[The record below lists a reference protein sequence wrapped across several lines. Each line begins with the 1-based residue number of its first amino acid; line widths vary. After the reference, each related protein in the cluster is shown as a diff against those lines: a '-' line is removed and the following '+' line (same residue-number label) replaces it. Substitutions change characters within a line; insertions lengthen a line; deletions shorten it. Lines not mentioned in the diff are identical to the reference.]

1 VAQRRRRVF
10 VVGCLGDWRS
20 AAAVLF
26 ERGGM
31 QGNPAPSRKT
41 GKRVTTYLESSFGGY
56 RQEDVGGTLKASG
69 GVLSGGS
76 ETFVG
81 DIVGALD
88 TECGGSKLSHQTMM
102 NGHIIPEKIFFEP
115 NTPDGCL
122 RIFEDVSPT
131 LMAGD
136 TNLSVAYPIQNQATQ
151 STGGGKNR
159 NDDGRGNGFGIG
171 EENDPMFT
179 LTTADRHSVAAFNW
193 QNSASLGMSVDTIS
207 PTLDTSKTPAVVHA
221 FKERGGCEGG
231 GKGYLGSDELSFT
244 LSTTQDQSIHILGG
258 EHPNAAI
265 GDNLSPTLTSSM
277 GTGGGHIP
285 LIPRMAVRRLT
296 PMECERLQGFPDGY
310 TDIKHNGKP
319 TPDGPRYKALGNSM
333 AVPVMQWIGQ
343 RIQMVEDLK

>member
-1 VAQRRRRVF
+1 
-10 VVGCLGDWRS
+10 
-20 AAAVLF
+20 
-26 ERGGM
+26 
-31 QGNPAPSRKT
+31 
-41 GKRVTTYLESSFGGY
+41 
-56 RQEDVGGTLKASG
+56 
-69 GVLSGGS
+69 
-76 ETFVG
+76 
-81 DIVGALD
+81 
-88 TECGGSKLSHQTMM
+88 MM

-207 PTLDTSKTPAVVHA
+207 PTLDTSKTPTVVHA

-231 GKGYLGSDELSFT
+231 GNGYLGSDELSFT
-244 LSTTQDQSIHILGG
+244 LSTTQDQAIHIPNVQGVDMYNLTLGN
-258 EHPNAAI
+258 ETNQS
-265 GDNLSPTLTSSM
+265 LR
-277 GTGGGHIP
+277 GTGSIDHVGGIIENAPFGMDLSQKADGIAFKEEIATTVCGLQHP
-285 LIPRMAVRRLT
+285 GHGNHVLNKMAVRRLT

-310 TDIKHNGKP
+310 TDIKLNGKP